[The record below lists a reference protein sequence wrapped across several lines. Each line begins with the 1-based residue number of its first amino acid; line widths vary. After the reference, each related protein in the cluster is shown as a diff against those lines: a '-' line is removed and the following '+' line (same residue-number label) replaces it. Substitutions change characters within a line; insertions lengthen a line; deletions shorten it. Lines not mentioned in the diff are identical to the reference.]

1 MVPRIRKPYA
11 RIDTAGTA
19 GCGTGRGTR
28 PLQGKLGVLYM
39 EKVESDILYESTI
52 AIGQEMQYNI

>member
-19 GCGTGRGTR
+19 GRGTR
-28 PLQGKLGVLYM
+28 PLQGRLGVLYM

-52 AIGQEMQYNI
+52 AIGREMKYNI